1 MFMSTESVSY
11 LQLDFPWFVQE
22 VGSREYVWNSA
33 SHKNM
38 QLLLGVQVSAAQLLF
53 AMAMPCKKS
62 ALILNQVAKCFA
74 HKQELSFQVLF
85 GLALW

>member
-1 MFMSTESVSY
+1 
-11 LQLDFPWFVQE
+11 
-22 VGSREYVWNSA
+22 
-33 SHKNM
+33 M

-53 AMAMPCKKS
+53 AMAMPCRSQKIS
-62 ALILNQVAKCFA
+62 LDSQVAKCFA